1 VKKLLFVVILLCAY
15 PITNLSFAQI
25 NSPDAFEQQDLSEEK
40 LDSFVNEAYL
50 MVISEMESDCECTL
64 DTADAGTCSQ
74 IARVIG
80 VVLEKFTD
88 IDAETVKKI
97 EEAIEE
103 ICEILK
109 EEK

>member
-1 VKKLLFVVILLCAY
+1 
-15 PITNLSFAQI
+15 
-25 NSPDAFEQQDLSEEK
+25 
-40 LDSFVNEAYL
+40 
-50 MVISEMESDCECTL
+50 
-64 DTADAGTCSQ
+64 
-74 IARVIG
+74 VIG